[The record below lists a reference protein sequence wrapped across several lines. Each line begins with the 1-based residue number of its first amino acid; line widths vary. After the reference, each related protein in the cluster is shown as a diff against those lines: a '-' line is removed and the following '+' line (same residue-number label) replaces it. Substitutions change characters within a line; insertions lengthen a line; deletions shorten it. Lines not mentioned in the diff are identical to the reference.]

1 MTTAD
6 LDVMLR
12 QAVRRLATGV
22 AVLTV
27 WQGDDIRGTTVSSVA
42 AISRDPLLVGVCL
55 REGSG
60 LAELIGEAR
69 RFAVNVLSTR
79 QSALAGWFADPGR
92 PRGPAQFDHLEWEPD
107 AFSGAP
113 WIGGSLA
120 SLGCHLTATVPAGD
134 HNLLIGKVVT
144 ARNGEGGPLLHF
156 TGRLHDGML
165 RVLPREATHP
175 KVGNGNEHRGGRHD
189 AFSATGS

>member
-6 LDVMLR
+6 LNVVLR

-27 WQGDDIRGTTVSSVA
+27 WHGDAVHGTTVSSVA
-42 AISRDPLLVGVCL
+42 AISRDPLLIGVGL
-55 REGSG
+55 RGESD
-60 LAELIGEAR
+60 LTEVIGEAR

-79 QSALAGWFADPGR
+79 QSALAGWFADPAR
-92 PRGPAQFDHLEWEPD
+92 PRGLAQFDHLEWEPD

-113 WIGGSLA
+113 WINGSLA
-120 SLGCHLTATVPAGD
+120 SIGCHLTATVPAGD
-134 HNLLIGKVVT
+134 HNLLLGKVVT
-144 ARNGEGGPLLHF
+144 ARTGEGAPLLHF

-165 RVLPREATHP
+165 RILPREVTHP
-175 KVGNGNEHRGGRHD
+175 PIRAGAGQVVEETGRRR
-189 AFSATGS
+189 AV

>member
-1 MTTAD
+1 MTAAD
-6 LDVMLR
+6 LDVLLR

-27 WQGDDIRGTTVSSVA
+27 WHGDVVHGTTVSSVA
-42 AISRDPLLVGVCL
+42 AVSREPLLIGACL
-55 REGSG
+55 HDKSSMTRI
-60 LAELIGEAR
+60 IGQAR
-69 RFAVNVLSTR
+69 RFAVNVLTTR

-92 PRGPAQFDHLEWEPD
+92 PHGLAQFDHLEWEPD

-113 WIGGSLA
+113 WIRGSLA

-134 HNLLIGKVVT
+134 HNLLLGKVVT
-144 ARNGEGGPLLHF
+144 ARNGEGGPLLHY

-165 RVLPREATHP
+165 RVLPREVTNPHG
-175 KVGNGNEHRGGRHD
+175 KVAALGR
-189 AFSATGS
+189 S

>member
-1 MTTAD
+1 MTATD
-6 LDVMLR
+6 LNVVLR

-27 WQGDDIRGTTVSSVA
+27 WHGDVAHGTTVSSVA
-42 AISRDPLLVGVCL
+42 AVSREPLLIGACL
-55 REGSG
+55 RTESSLVG
-60 LAELIGEAR
+60 AIAEAR
-69 RFAVNVLSTR
+69 CFAVNVLSTR

-92 PRGPAQFDHLEWEPD
+92 PRGLAQFDRLEWEPD

-134 HNLLIGKVVT
+134 HNVLLGDVVT
-144 ARNGEGGPLLHF
+144 ARTGTGTPLLHYS
-156 TGRLHDGML
+156 GQLHDGIL
-165 RVLPREATHP
+165 RALPREATHP
-175 KVGNGNEHRGGRHD
+175 PVR
-189 AFSATGS
+189 ATAASWA

>member
-1 MTTAD
+1 MTAVD
-6 LDVMLR
+6 LNVVLR

-22 AVLTV
+22 AVLTA
-27 WQGDDIRGTTVSSVA
+27 WHGDVVHGTTVSSLA
-42 AISRDPLLVGVCL
+42 AISREPLLIGVCL

-60 LAELIGEAR
+60 LTEVIGEAR
-69 RFAVNVLSTR
+69 CFAVNVLSTR

-92 PRGPAQFDHLEWEPD
+92 PRGLAQFDHLEWEPD

-113 WIGGSLA
+113 WISGSLA
-120 SLGCHLTATVPAGD
+120 SLGCHLTATIPVGD
-134 HNLLIGKVVT
+134 HNLLLGMVVT

-165 RVLPREATHP
+165 RILPREATHP
-175 KVGNGNEHRGGRHD
+175 PGR
-189 AFSATGS
+189 AAALRRS

>member
-6 LDVMLR
+6 LNVGLR

-27 WQGDDIRGTTVSSVA
+27 WHGDVVHGSTVSSVA
-42 AISRDPLLVGVCL
+42 AISRDPLLIGVCL
-55 REGSG
+55 RGESG
-60 LAELIGEAR
+60 LTEVLGEAR

-79 QSALAGWFADPGR
+79 QSALAGWFADRGR
-92 PRGPAQFDHLEWEPD
+92 PQGLAQFDHLEWEPD

-120 SLGCHLTATVPAGD
+120 SMGCHLTATVPAGD
-134 HNLLIGKVVT
+134 HNLLLGKVVT
-144 ARNGEGGPLLHF
+144 ARTGEGVPLLHF

-165 RVLPREATHP
+165 RILPREAT
-175 KVGNGNEHRGGRHD
+175 RTR
-189 AFSATGS
+189 S

>member
-1 MTTAD
+1 MTAD
-6 LDVMLR
+6 ELDTVLR
-12 QAVRRLATGV
+12 RAVRRLATGV

-27 WQGDDIRGTTVSSVA
+27 WQGDDVHGTTVSSVA

-60 LAELIGEAR
+60 LAGLIGDAR

-79 QSALAGWFADPGR
+79 QSALAGWFADPSR
-92 PRGPAQFDHLEWEPD
+92 PRGMAQFDHLEWEPD

-144 ARNGEGGPLLHF
+144 ARDGEGGPLLHF

-165 RVLPREATHP
+165 RVLPRETTHP
-175 KVGNGNEHRGGRHD
+175 HHRGSRHD
-189 AFSATGS
+189 AFSAAGS